1 MVPPARRSLVVF
13 SLLAGGILFARALP
27 ESPAPA
33 WFSIACL
40 GCAIAARFRGWTC
53 RIALSIACVAFAGGW
68 WTLQVPLRGGST
80 LDQVLESARSSH
92 AQRIVEV
99 EGIATETPR
108 VVERGGALAR
118 FVPMEPRESFELR
131 VLRVRTDAGWRE
143 SSGRL
148 RVFGGEFETRAG
160 DLVRVLGLHSPTRR
174 AMNAGE
180 GDRMS
185 WAAMRRDAGTLS
197 VSSSELVH
205 PHESTAPSLD
215 RLFLSS
221 RAWLRDRARAVLDGP
236 DGDGG
241 TLLRAVTLGVH
252 DPDRGHVRD
261 AFTRVGLAHLMA
273 ISGFHLALLVG
284 LVLLAMRLS
293 GDWGRFEA
301 IVIVAL
307 VLGYLVITPARPPI
321 VRAGLVV
328 LAIVV
333 SESRGRRYDRLSV
346 LGWVGV
352 ALLLFRPMDLF
363 TLGFQLSL
371 GLTGALLWLAG
382 RVDRR
387 LGPTR
392 IRGLIERPDP
402 RLWPAIVR
410 GGLAKVRSAFVVTLV
425 CWLVAVPIVIYHTGL
440 VSPMAIVTTII
451 VTPVIVLILAL
462 GFAGVVVGLVVPT
475 LGGYIASVG
484 ASVGDALVWS
494 VEMVDTL
501 PLSSIR
507 LPTISLAWAIVGVLI
522 AIAWLRL
529 GGTRRRTLAAF
540 TIGALVWLGAEVRSA
555 RLDRGVRLRVDALS
569 VGDGT
574 CYLLRSG
581 GEAMLWDCGSSRVA
595 FGERELGRIVRAL
608 GAWHV
613 RTVVITHPNLDHY
626 NALIDAIEP
635 LGVRRVIVGDAFL
648 DRARRRS
655 AGGEAF
661 VLAELAR
668 EGVTVRTIRA
678 GQTLELGEVTLELI
692 SPGSDWSP
700 SSVNSS
706 SLVARVRAPT
716 ARGERRVLL
725 TGDIE
730 REAMVRLLESG
741 EDLRA
746 NVLELPHHGSHHPTG
761 EVFLERVNPAIVVQ
775 STGPSRLLDER
786 WERARQGRRWLVTA
800 RDGAISLVIYTD
812 GRIEATPF
820 IPR

>member
-1 MVPPARRSLVVF
+1 MVRPARRSLVVF
-13 SLLAGGILFARALP
+13 SLLAGGIVLARALP

-40 GCAIAARFRGWTC
+40 GCAIAAIFRGWTC
-53 RIALSIACVAFAGGW
+53 RIALSIACIAFAGGW

-80 LDQVLESARSSH
+80 LDQMLESARPSH
-92 AQRIVEV
+92 AERIVEV

-108 VVERGGALAR
+108 TVERGGALAR

-160 DLVRVLGLHSPTRR
+160 DSVRVMGLHSPTRR
-174 AMNAGE
+174 AMNAGDA
-180 GDRMS
+180 DRIS

-197 VSSSELVH
+197 VSSSELVR
-205 PHESTAPSLD
+205 PQSTAPSLG
-215 RLFLSS
+215 RVWLSG

-293 GDWGRFEA
+293 ADWGRLEA

-307 VLGYLVITPARPPI
+307 VLGYLIITPARPPI

-392 IRGLIERPDP
+392 IRGLIERPDQ

-440 VSPMAIVTTII
+440 VSPMAIATTLL

-462 GFAGVVVGLVVPT
+462 GFAGVVVGLVLPT
-475 LGGYIASVG
+475 LGGLIASLG
-484 ASVGDALVWS
+484 ATVGDGLVWS
-494 VEMVDTL
+494 VEIVDTL

-529 GGTRRRTLAAF
+529 GGTRRRTLAAC
-540 TIGALVWLGAEVRSA
+540 TIGVLVWLGAEVGSA

-595 FGERELGRIVRAL
+595 FGERELGRIVREL

-648 DRARRRS
+648 DRATRRN

-661 VLAELAR
+661 VLTELAR
-668 EGVTVRTIRA
+668 EGVMVRTIRA

-692 SPGSDWSP
+692 SPDSGWSP
-700 SSVNSS
+700 SNVNSS

-730 REAMVRLLESG
+730 REAMVRLLELG

-746 NVLELPHHGSHHPTG
+746 NALELPHHGSHHPTG
-761 EVFLERVNPAIVVQ
+761 EAFLERVDPAIVVQ

-800 RDGAISLVIYTD
+800 RDGAIALVIHTD
-812 GRIEATPF
+812 GRIETSTF